1 MGSDSTEK
9 VLKHYR
15 ELHVARL
22 GKSPRP
28 KDLDPI
34 LARTL
39 IRLCGDAE
47 TAIGILKIWF
57 ESSDP
62 WYEGAGFSFDRCFAA
77 INRLVGTGEIQA
89 AGPPAL
95 RDAVRRFAALLV
107 ERHLRLVR

>member
-1 MGSDSTEK
+1 MGNDSPEK

-15 ELHVARL
+15 QLHVVRL

-34 LARTL
+34 SARTL

-62 WYEGAGFSFDRCFAA
+62 WYEGHGFSLDRCFAA
-77 INRLVGTGEIQA
+77 INRLVGTGKIEPMGSLAFQ
-89 AGPPAL
+89 
-95 RDAVRRFAALLV
+95 DAVRGFASLLV
-107 ERHLRLVR
+107 ERRLRLVR